1 MPAASA
7 TRVSENTS
15 REVNEIIRCKTRRSL
30 AYFAEHPKKIDQRL
44 KELDQEWDI
53 ERMLETGG
61 SAVTLAGLVLGVARR
76 RRWFLL
82 SFLVQGFMFQHAMQ
96 GWCPPLPVL
105 RRLGFRTVYEIEEER
120 SALRAIRGDF
130 GQVDADAIIK
140 SIDR

>member
-1 MPAASA
+1 MPAVSA

-44 KELDQEWDI
+44 KELDAEWDI

-61 SAVTLAGLVLGVARR
+61 SAITLAGLVLGVARR

-82 SFLVQGFMFQHAMQ
+82 SLVVQGFMFQHAIQ

-120 SALRAIRGDF
+120 SALRALRGDF
-130 GQVDADAIIK
+130 GKGDADAIIQ